1 MFYQKE
7 IKDMKDFSL
16 LVMDMDST
24 LINFEVIDELA
35 REANVLDEVSAI
47 TESAMRGD
55 INFKQSLMKR
65 LNLLANTDIKVLDR
79 VFDRIQLN
87 PGAERLVST
96 LKNSQYKIAIISGGF
111 SFFAD
116 RIKENLDIDYAF
128 ANVVETKDG

>member
-55 INFKQSLMKR
+55 INFKQSLMKTR
-65 LNLLANTDIKVLDR
+65 FSLCTSPKTDEKRHTYGSFIGWCLYCPVCWITKV
-79 VFDRIQLN
+79 
-87 PGAERLVST
+87 
-96 LKNSQYKIAIISGGF
+96 
-111 SFFAD
+111 
-116 RIKENLDIDYAF
+116 
-128 ANVVETKDG
+128 